1 MFFVAER
8 HRLWLLQAAQV
19 RTLSMVP
26 HALPAPLSLNSGP
39 ILLEEVAETARGN
52 QQYQVKYASYLAVV
66 KAQLIPSGE
75 LT

>member
-1 MFFVAER
+1 
-8 HRLWLLQAAQV
+8 
-19 RTLSMVP
+19 MVP